1 MRMDVAIVGVLLAM
15 VGLAIFVYGMYAMK
29 TEDFL
34 SSTFL
39 VVIGVFLG
47 MAGLF
52 VLLLQVFPS
61 SSVFR

>member
-1 MRMDVAIVGVLLAM
+1 MRVVVVGFLLAM
-15 VGLAIFVYGMYAMK
+15 LGLAIFIYGIYAM
-29 TEDFL
+29 EPGDLL

-52 VLLLQVFPS
+52 VLLWNVFPTS
-61 SSVFR
+61 STFR

>member
-1 MRMDVAIVGVLLAM
+1 MRVVLVGFLLAM
-15 VGLAIFVYGMYAMK
+15 LGLAIFIYGIYAM
-29 TEDFL
+29 EPGDLL

-52 VLLLQVFPS
+52 VLLWNVFPTS
-61 SSVFR
+61 STFR